1 MGAIRKWI
9 ILGVALACLAGFTAC
24 EKDNAAEK
32 AGKKIDKA
40 VKDVT
45 KKLDD

>member
-9 ILGVALACLAGFTAC
+9 ILGVALAFLVGFMAC
-24 EKDNAAEK
+24 DKDNAAEK

-40 VKDVT
+40 VKDFS

>member
-1 MGAIRKWI
+1 MEIKKWVM
-9 ILGVALACLAGFTAC
+9 LGVALAFLTGFTAC

-40 VKDVT
+40 VKDFT

>member
-1 MGAIRKWI
+1 MVAIRKWV
-9 ILGVALACLAGFTAC
+9 LVGVALAFLIGFTAC

-32 AGKKIDKA
+32 AGKNIDKA
-40 VKDVT
+40 VKDFT